1 MSSTPPPGREPY
13 EPGRHEPEDALP
25 EGDRPA
31 ADRLGADRPEEA
43 GGRTAPDDRT
53 VYPQPHGAGYQG
65 GPPPGS
71 TGTPY
76 QGVPYQGTEA
86 PPGTP
91 TYRGDP
97 EPGYA
102 DADYQSTP
110 HQPYEGGAPY
120 QGGGQYQ
127 GQYQAGQYQGQGQ
140 GSQYPGGQHQGGQYQ
155 GTPYG
160 GGYRGSSYGAQAPRN
175 GMGLASLIVAVVSLL
190 IAWIPFLGLLGGLG
204 GLIAVVLGAIGVG
217 RANRG
222 EATNRGTAIAGIVIG
237 VLAILLAIASTLF
250 GSFLLSEVFG
260 PEFQACVDQYGD
272 DPTALQRCLESVST
286 GS

>member
-1 MSSTPPPGREPY
+1 MSSTPPGREPY
-13 EPGRHEPEDALP
+13 EPGRHDPEDARP
-25 EGDRPA
+25 EGDRP
-31 ADRLGADRPEEA
+31 DDA
-43 GGRTAPDDRT
+43 GGRAAQDDTT

-76 QGVPYQGTEA
+76 QGVPYQGSEA
-86 PPGTP
+86 PPGTAAYP
-91 TYRGDP
+91 GYP

-110 HQPYEGGAPY
+110 RQPYEGAPYQGGQY

-127 GQYQAGQYQGQGQ
+127 TGGQY
-140 GSQYPGGQHQGGQYQ
+140 QGGQYQ

-160 GGYRGSSYGAQAPRN
+160 GGYRGTSYGGQAPRN
-175 GMGLASLIVAVVSLL
+175 GMGLAALILAVISLL

-204 GLIAVVLGAIGVG
+204 GLIAVVLGAIGLG
-217 RANRG
+217 RAKRG

-237 VLAILLAIASTLF
+237 VLAILLAVASTMF
-250 GSFLLSEVFG
+250 GSFLLSEVLG
-260 PEFQACVDQYGD
+260 PEFQACMEQYGD
-272 DPTALQRCLESVST
+272 DPTALQRCLESVGT

>member
-1 MSSTPPPGREPY
+1 M
-13 EPGRHEPEDALP
+13 
-25 EGDRPA
+25 
-31 ADRLGADRPEEA
+31 
-43 GGRTAPDDRT
+43 
-53 VYPQPHGAGYQG
+53 YPQPHGAGYQG

-91 TYRGDP
+91 TYRGGP

-110 HQPYEGGAPY
+110 HQSYEGGAPY

-127 GQYQAGQYQGQGQ
+127 GQYQA
-140 GSQYPGGQHQGGQYQ
+140 GQYQ